1 MGRGLNSLIDKEEL
15 MRDVKALADDKKV
28 SMYITHLLMVSNS
41 GYEEEILTKLMSFL
55 DKYRTD
61 TQDVNA

>member
-1 MGRGLNSLIDKEEL
+1 MIDKEEL